1 MQGRD
6 VTNLEREL
14 ESAEA
19 NYRLLKENNV
29 RAISVMGALGSGKT
43 SLIER
48 MITRLKPCGTGMG
61 TICADSAGDDDNQ
74 RFLACGVQSVQ
85 VNTKDNCCLD
95 APSVKLAL
103 QSLSLETIDLL
114 FIENV
119 GNLICPADF
128 PVGAELELIVISVS
142 EGETVIRKHPKIFSQ
157 TDLVVV
163 NKIDLADA
171 VNVNPRIIVADYAQ
185 LNPHGK
191 VILAD
196 VFHNR
201 GINALLQ
208 ALKLECATEQW

>member
-48 MITRLKPCGTGMG
+48 MIARLKPCGTSMG
-61 TICADSAGDDDNQ
+61 TICGDSAGDDDHQ

-142 EGETVIRKHPKIFSQ
+142 EGESVIRKHPKIFSQ